1 MSKTLVRKELKHDF
15 IHHHF
20 VSSLHCIILP
30 DTSDH
35 AIQRQGF
42 NTKGFYNFRNDGKLE
57 RRRYCTQPQIC
68 FFGVYKTNKQDLQ
81 KEEIKPE
88 AKKNSGQEDY
98 NGRPMNLSPFL

>member
-1 MSKTLVRKELKHDF
+1 MRKTMIRKELKHDF

-20 VSSLHCIILP
+20 VSSLHCIILS
-30 DTSDH
+30 DAGDH

-42 NTKGFYNFRNDGKLE
+42 NTKRFYNFRNDEKLE
-57 RRRYCTQPQIC
+57 RRRYCTQSQNRFLRIH
-68 FFGVYKTNKQDLQ
+68 KTNKKDLQ

-88 AKKNSGQEDY
+88 GKSSGQVDY